1 MTKGEQV
8 MSKRFFLIVFCFLV
22 AGVGTMSDVRPAVA
36 QQVVNFRLDFRLS
49 GYHLP
54 FYWAKAKGYYEQN
67 GLTVNIKEG
76 SGSGQT
82 VNLVAAK
89 EADIG
94 LADFMLMANGVSK
107 GMQIKGVYGLLQKNP
122 WAVISYQDAAIKTPK
137 ELEGHSVAV
146 IADHK
151 ALLELLLKKNDV
163 PIDKMTVRVV
173 NVATRNTVFA
183 EGKVDSF
190 VSVSIGSPTD
200 LVVRAQQGKGKPLHF
215 LHFADFGVAPLGQGL
230 LVHTDYLVKNAE
242 TIRKFIAASN
252 KAIAEVSKPENLEEA
267 LDIALKETGA
277 SAERRASLR
286 QQWQDATPTFQTA
299 NSKGHPFGWMS
310 DKDWQETT
318 KILQATGYVAK
329 APPAADLYTNDLI
342 PKD

>member
-1 MTKGEQV
+1 
-8 MSKRFFLIVFCFLV
+8 MSKRLFSVVCGLLV
-22 AGVGTMSDVRPAVA
+22 AGAILGIRPAMA
-36 QQVVNFRLDFRLS
+36 QQAVNFRLDFRLS

-67 GLTVNIKEG
+67 GLAVTIKEG

-82 VNLVAAK
+82 VNLVSAK

-94 LADFMLMANGVSK
+94 LADFMLMANGISK

-122 WAVISYQDAAIKTPK
+122 WAVISYEDAAIKTPK
-137 ELEGHSVAV
+137 DLEGRSVAV

-151 ALLELLLKKNDV
+151 ALLELLLKKNNV
-163 PIDKMTVRVV
+163 PSDKLTTRVV

-190 VSVSIGSPTD
+190 VSVAIGSPTD
-200 LVVRAQQGKGKPLHF
+200 LVVRAQEGKGKPLHF
-215 LHFADFGVAPLGQGL
+215 MNFGDFGVAPMGQGL
-230 LVHTDYLVKNAE
+230 LVHADYLAKNQD
-242 TIRKFIAASN
+242 TIRQFIAASN
-252 KAIAEVSKPENLEEA
+252 RAFAEVSKPENLEEA

-277 SAERRASLR
+277 NANRRASLR
-286 QQWQDATPTFQTA
+286 QQWKEAMPTFRTA
-299 NSKGHPFGWMS
+299 NSKGHPLGWMS
-310 DKDWQETT
+310 DKDWQATVD
-318 KILQATGYVAK
+318 ILQATGDVAK
-329 APPAADLYTNDLI
+329 APPVTDLYTNDLI

>member
-8 MSKRFFLIVFCFLV
+8 VSRRLFLI
-22 AGVGTMSDVRPAVA
+22 AGCLLAAIVGSVPAVQPAAA
-36 QQVVNFRLDFRLS
+36 QETVNFRLDFRLS

-54 FYWAKAKGYYEQN
+54 FYWAKAKGYYGQS
-67 GLTVNIKEG
+67 GLAVNIKEG

-82 VNLVAAK
+82 VNLVSAR

-94 LADFMLMANGVSK
+94 LADFMLMANGISK

-137 ELEGHSVAV
+137 DLEGRSVAV
-146 IADHK
+146 IADHR
-151 ALLELLLKKNDV
+151 ALLELLLKKNNV
-163 PIDKMTVRVV
+163 PSDKLTVRVV

-200 LVVRAQQGKGKPLHF
+200 LVVRARQGKGKPLHF
-215 LHFADFGVAPLGQGL
+215 MHFSDFGVAPMGQGL
-230 LVHTDYLVKNAE
+230 LVHTDYLAKNAE

-277 SAERRASLR
+277 NAERRDSLR
-286 QQWQDATPTFQTA
+286 QQWHDAVPTFQTE
-299 NSKGHPFGWMS
+299 NSKGHPLGWMS
-310 DKDWQETT
+310 DKDWQETVE
-318 KILQATGYVAK
+318 ILQATGYVAK
-329 APPAADLYTNDLI
+329 PPPVADLYTNDLI